1 MKSINIIS
9 LTLLGFGMAVTFS
22 CQKKVE
28 TLFPEEKNLNDRA
41 FVKVYLGTVSA
52 TRNYVYVDGAP
63 ITGAGLATGGIFPST
78 GYASA
83 LTAGARN
90 FIIRDTLATSKQI
103 PLTFTS
109 TLEAK
114 KNYTIFLYD
123 TITSPKQLTV
133 ETPLN
138 LVGKSTAP
146 VRFVNIIYAKTS
158 VPAVDVFSTAKNAN
172 LFTNVPTGSATEVI
186 SLPTGVTDNII
197 VRIAGTTTQLAAF
210 NSMVLQSERA
220 YTLVFR
226 GSYFVT
232 TGTNIKTLSLLT
244 NN

>member
-9 LTLLGFGMAVTFS
+9 LILLGFGMAATSS
-22 CQKKVE
+22 CLKKVE
-28 TLFPEEKNLNDRA
+28 TSFQEEKNLNDKA
-41 FVKVYLGTVSA
+41 LIKVYLGTVNA

-63 ITGAGLATGGIFPST
+63 VTGAGLATGGIFPSS

-83 LTAGARN
+83 ITAGTKN
-90 FIIRDTLATSKQI
+90 FIIKDTLATSKQI
-103 PLTFTS
+103 PLEFTS

-114 KNYTIFLYD
+114 KNYTIFMYD
-123 TITSPKQLTV
+123 TITSPKRLIV

-138 LVGKSTAP
+138 MLGKSAAP
-146 VRFVNIIYAKTS
+146 VRFVNIIYAKTN
-158 VPAVDVFSTAKNAN
+158 VPAVDIYSTAKNAN
-172 LFTNVPTGSATEVI
+172 LFTNVPTGSATGI
-186 SLPTGVTDNII
+186 IYLPTGVTDNII
-197 VRIAGTTTQLAAF
+197 VRIAGTTTQLAAI
-210 NSMVLQSERA
+210 NSLVLQSGRA

-232 TGTNIKTLSLLT
+232 SGTNAKTLSILT

>member
-1 MKSINIIS
+1 MKSINIA
-9 LTLLGFGMAVTFS
+9 TKLLMGFGMVAAFS
-22 CQKKVE
+22 CQKSVD
-28 TLFPEEKNLNDRA
+28 TTTPELKDLNNKS
-41 FVKVYLGTVSA
+41 FIKVYMGTVSA
-52 TRNYVYVDGAP
+52 TRNYVYVDGTP

-78 GYASA
+78 GYAA
-83 LTAGARN
+83 IVTPGARN
-90 FIIRDTLATSKQI
+90 FIIKDTLASSKQI
-103 PLTFTS
+103 PLTFTQ

-114 KNYTIFLYD
+114 KNYTIFMYD

-138 LVGKSTAP
+138 MVAKSTAP

-158 VPAVDVFSTAKNAN
+158 VPAVDVYSTARNAN
-172 LFTNVPTGSATEVI
+172 LFTNVPTGSATDVI

-197 VRIAGTTTQLAAF
+197 IRIAGTTTQLAAF
-210 NSMVLQSERA
+210 NSMVLQAERA

-232 TGTNIKTLSLLT
+232 SGTNVKTLSLLT